1 MLMQQKTISD
11 SYWENLSL
19 NDLDLDLLSN
29 YLFEK
34 EKPLSTSEL
43 ANALIF
49 ARIKKEKEKEAL
61 RQSQLGTRFTPQN
74 DYEEGQTLLFP
85 ALDWISGVVRSK
97 RAGSNPDFEG
107 FNVIEVE
114 FEDKTVRCFASNLL
128 NHPLNDTFSEND
140 LSASVDIDKIF
151 QKFGEHISHI
161 LEDSLSTSR
170 DLVRIGES
178 WFPKSLLID
187 FNQGHLNIVE
197 AILDMQGG
205 GPLEPKAILS
215 QLDVDLGENP
225 ELTEFSLNYALQEDT
240 RFDEVGTKG
249 IYSWF
254 LHRLEPE
261 HVREIPHHL
270 KYEPVSELT
279 ETLTSEDLSMLEN
292 IDDELIQYKYK
303 LDTQLNNI
311 SFILS
316 YPHWRIGSIPLTPK
330 IKTVFP
336 TALQTERVKIS
347 FYDQDDNETISAWLI
362 RPNNYVYG
370 LREWYEDH
378 DLIPGSIIS
387 LEKTD
392 DPGKIIIRAQKKRSN
407 REWLKTILIGADG
420 GIVLALLKQSV
431 SAGFND
437 RMAIAVPDTEGLDAI
452 WKERQ
457 NKQRPLKS
465 DVTKMMQ
472 ELSKLNQQ
480 HNVHFIELYA
490 VLNTIRRVP
499 PEPILQLLKTDPDF
513 KYVGDQYYHM
523 KDA

>member
-1 MLMQQKTISD
+1 M
-11 SYWENLSL
+11 
-19 NDLDLDLLSN
+19 
-29 YLFEK
+29 
-34 EKPLSTSEL
+34 
-43 ANALIF
+43 
-49 ARIKKEKEKEAL
+49 
-61 RQSQLGTRFTPQN
+61 
-74 DYEEGQTLLFP
+74 
-85 ALDWISGVVRSK
+85 
-97 RAGSNPDFEG
+97 
-107 FNVIEVE
+107 
-114 FEDKTVRCFASNLL
+114 
-128 NHPLNDTFSEND
+128 
-140 LSASVDIDKIF
+140 
-151 QKFGEHISHI
+151 
-161 LEDSLSTSR
+161 
-170 DLVRIGES
+170 
-178 WFPKSLLID
+178 
-187 FNQGHLNIVE
+187 
-197 AILDMQGG
+197 
-205 GPLEPKAILS
+205 
-215 QLDVDLGENP
+215 
-225 ELTEFSLNYALQEDT
+225 
-240 RFDEVGTKG
+240 
-249 IYSWF
+249 
-254 LHRLEPE
+254 
-261 HVREIPHHL
+261 
-270 KYEPVSELT
+270 
-279 ETLTSEDLSMLEN
+279 
-292 IDDELIQYKYK
+292 
-303 LDTQLNNI
+303 
-311 SFILS
+311 
-316 YPHWRIGSIPLTPK
+316 
-330 IKTVFP
+330 
-336 TALQTERVKIS
+336 
-347 FYDQDDNETISAWLI
+347 
-362 RPNNYVYG
+362 YG

>member
-1 MLMQQKTISD
+1 MVMQQKNISD

-19 NDLDLDLLSN
+19 NDSDLDLLSDF
-29 YLFEK
+29 LFEK
-34 EKPLSTSEL
+34 EKPLRTSEL
-43 ANALIF
+43 AHALIF
-49 ARIKKEKEKEAL
+49 SRIKQEKEKESL
-61 RQSQLGTRFTPQN
+61 KQSQLGKRFTPKE
-74 DYEEGQTLLFP
+74 DYEKGETLLFP
-85 ALDWISGVVRSK
+85 ALDWQSGIVKSK
-97 RAGSNPDFEG
+97 RAGNNPDFEG
-107 FNVIEVE
+107 FNVIDVE
-114 FEDKTVRCFASNLL
+114 FDDKTIRSFASNLHI
-128 NHPLNDTFSEND
+128 HPLNESFSENN
-140 LSASVDIDKIF
+140 LSSSIDVDGVYN
-151 QKFGEHISHI
+151 KFGKKIGRL
-161 LEDSLSTSR
+161 LENKLATSKE
-170 DLVRIGES
+170 LVRIAES

-215 QLDVDLGENP
+215 QLDIDLGENP
-225 ELTEFSLNYALQEDT
+225 ELTEFSLNYALQEDS

-261 HVREIPHHL
+261 DVRQVPYYL
-270 KYEPVSELT
+270 KYEPVLEVSET
-279 ETLTSEDLSMLEN
+279 ISNEDLSMLQN
-292 IDDELIQYKYK
+292 IDDELIQYDFGDEYFQKE
-303 LDTQLNNI
+303 I
-311 SFILS
+311 SFVLS
-316 YPHWRIGSIPLTPK
+316 YPHWRVGTIPLTPK
-330 IKTVFP
+330 IKSVFP

-347 FYDQDDNETISAWLI
+347 FHDPDYNETILAWLI
-362 RPNNYVYG
+362 RPVNYVYG
-370 LREWYEDH
+370 LRDWYDDH
-378 DLIPGSIIS
+378 DLIPGSVIS

-437 RMAIAVPDTEGLDAI
+437 RMAIAIPDSEGLDAI
-452 WKERQ
+452 WKDRL
-457 NKQRPLKS
+457 NKTRSLKS
-465 DVTKMMQ
+465 DVMKMMQ

-490 VLNTIRRVP
+490 VLNTIRRIP
-499 PEPILQLLKTDPDF
+499 PEPILHLLKTDPDF

-523 KDA
+523 KEV